1 MKKLIAIL
9 ALAVSLA
16 GAINLD
22 FPEELRLQM
31 DAAYFGFWDAYEN
44 ACQDSVEIFGIW
56 IETPAF
62 VTDSLIAI
70 TATARAQVTSTW
82 QAVMAYILNGG

>member
-1 MKKLIAIL
+1 MKKLILIL
-9 ALAVSLA
+9 ILVSLA

-22 FPEELRLQM
+22 FPEELRVQM
-31 DAAYFGFWDAYEN
+31 DEAYFGFWDAYEN

-56 IETPAF
+56 IETPGF

-70 TATARAQVTSTW
+70 TAQARADVTSTW
-82 QAVMAYILNGG
+82 SDVIDYIMER